1 VCPPGTAALGT
12 VVVPCF
18 SAPSEALVA
27 CAPWTAQALVSSLH
41 DGGGGGG
48 DGSSSGGPSLD
59 HVHHDDTTQ
68 SLRGGPHPTAAATGF
83 IRVWAD
89 GGSRSR
95 KNLEGTM
102 AIWRPIPPAGYVAV
116 GSVVTPNHF
125 PPEPRDVACVR
136 ADLAQ
141 ASAPAPAP
149 LWTVYG
155 SGEKLGGVP
164 LSLYRTGVA
173 AGAGWTA
180 LASHARDDAATAPA
194 VWEIRWD
201 VDAGARVDDSVD
213 GDDGDDQGADDA
225 SGETP
230 KA

>member
-1 VCPPGTAALGT
+1 
-12 VVVPCF
+12 
-18 SAPSEALVA
+18 
-27 CAPWTAQALVSSLH
+27 
-41 DGGGGGG
+41 
-48 DGSSSGGPSLD
+48 
-59 HVHHDDTTQ
+59 
-68 SLRGGPHPTAAATGF
+68 
-83 IRVWAD
+83 
-89 GGSRSR
+89 
-95 KNLEGTM
+95 
-102 AIWRPIPPAGYVAV
+102 
-116 GSVVTPNHF
+116 
-125 PPEPRDVACVR
+125 
-136 ADLAQ
+136 
-141 ASAPAPAP
+141 
-149 LWTVYG
+149 VYG